1 VSAELEARH
10 TAAAAVLADYRRWE
24 RGEAINAGGIFD
36 WQTAAM
42 RLAAELRS
50 LLERAGTEQ
59 ASPVLILSES
69 SEAVL
74 GQALADA
81 IAHRTPQG
89 ICPDC
94 DAHPAGLCDDH
105 AGDLDTTD
113 AYLALARELG
123 IEVEQ

>member
-1 VSAELEARH
+1 MAARR
-10 TAAAAVLADYRRWE
+10 TAAKAVLADYRRWE

-50 LLERAGTEQ
+50 LLEQAGTEQ
-59 ASPVLILSES
+59 ASPLLILSES
-69 SEAVL
+69 SEAIL

-94 DAHPAGLCDDH
+94 DAHPASLCDDH
-105 AGDLDTTD
+105 AGDLDKTD

-123 IEVEQ
+123 IEMER